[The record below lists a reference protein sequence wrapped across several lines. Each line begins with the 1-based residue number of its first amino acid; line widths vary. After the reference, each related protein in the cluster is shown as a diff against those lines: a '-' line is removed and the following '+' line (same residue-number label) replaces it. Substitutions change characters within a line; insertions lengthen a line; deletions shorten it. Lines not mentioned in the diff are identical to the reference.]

1 MLGVLVVRFKT
12 FSISIIAPQALV
24 IALLILE
31 ASQFTFIKDKVSI
44 ILTSIT
50 LVLTALVGLIIV
62 RSVKKEVAQHKEI
75 EKLAVSLKKAN
86 KRLKEL
92 DQMKSEFVSIAS
104 HQLRS
109 PLTSIRGYASMLLE
123 GSYGKLSKK
132 ASDAINRIL
141 DSSAYM
147 ASSIEDYLNVSRI
160 EAGNMKY
167 ELSNFSLKVEVEQ
180 VADNKRKEAMKEG
193 LLITFKSNLTKQGII
208 TADIGKTR
216 QIIHNLVNNAIKY
229 TPRGTINIFV
239 HDDTKKKKIYVDI
252 IDSGIG
258 IQSDEIDDIF
268 GKFERAHNAN
278 QTNVT
283 GTGLGLFVARKM
295 ALKMNG
301 DVTAESKGVGH
312 GSTFRLEMPLVK

>member
-1 MLGVLVVRFKT
+1 
-12 FSISIIAPQALV
+12 
-24 IALLILE
+24 
-31 ASQFTFIKDKVSI
+31 
-44 ILTSIT
+44 
-50 LVLTALVGLIIV
+50 
-62 RSVKKEVAQHKEI
+62 
-75 EKLAVSLKKAN
+75 
-86 KRLKEL
+86 
-92 DQMKSEFVSIAS
+92 MKSEFVSIAS

-167 ELSNFSLKVEVEQ
+167 ELSDFNLQVEAEQ
-180 VADNKRKEAMKEG
+180 VADDKRKEAIKEG

-229 TPRGTINIFV
+229 TPQGTINIFV
-239 HDDTKKKKIYVDI
+239 HDDTKRKKSMWISSIVVLAYSLMKLMIYLV
-252 IDSGIG
+252 SLN
-258 IQSDEIDDIF
+258 
-268 GKFERAHNAN
+268 ERIMQIK
-278 QTNVT
+278 QT
-283 GTGLGLFVARKM
+283 
-295 ALKMNG
+295 
-301 DVTAESKGVGH
+301 
-312 GSTFRLEMPLVK
+312 